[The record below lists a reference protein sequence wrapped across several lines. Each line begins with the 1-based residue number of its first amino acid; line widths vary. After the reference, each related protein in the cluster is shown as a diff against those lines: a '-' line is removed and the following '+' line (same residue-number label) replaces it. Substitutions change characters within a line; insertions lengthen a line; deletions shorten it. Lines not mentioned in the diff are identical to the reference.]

1 VERSEVIRAIAVC
14 PECLAEL
21 HWSDS
26 HARCSGCS
34 RDYPIIE
41 RVPRFTEAAAVDP
54 FQAAVMA
61 NDSWTARFYNAGRK
75 VLSSEYMPIDHV
87 GEFIRG
93 LGPRQ
98 IAVELGAGNR
108 RLSEAVINLDLFPF
122 ENVDLVGSA
131 EQTPI
136 KSGSVDAVILDTILE
151 HVPEPQ
157 KVVDEVFRILKPGG
171 RAICLAPFI
180 FPYHAYPRHYFNSSK
195 DGLEY
200 LFRRFT
206 RCAVVTNMGPT
217 SAVVNLVSDYFGLAI
232 SNDNRFLYS
241 LGKAIALVF
250 TFFFKYLD
258 VLWNRAER
266 SRNLASVLCATAQK

>member
-1 VERSEVIRAIAVC
+1 MQRSEIIRSIAAC
-14 PECLAEL
+14 PGCQAGLL
-21 HWSDS
+21 WSDA
-26 HARCSGCS
+26 HVRCTGCS
-34 RDYPIIE
+34 RDYPIID
-41 RVPRFTEAAAVDP
+41 RLPRFADAPPADP
-54 FQAAVMA
+54 FQAAVMS
-61 NDSWTARFYNAGRK
+61 NTSWTAKIYNAGRK
-75 VLSSEYMPIDHV
+75 VLSSEYMPRDHV

-93 LGPRQ
+93 LGPGE

-108 RLSEAVINLDLFPF
+108 RLSAQIINLDLFPF

-131 EQTPI
+131 ERTPI
-136 KSGSVDAVILDTILE
+136 RSGSVDAVILDTILE

-157 KVVDEVFRILKPGG
+157 RVVDEVLRILKPGG

-200 LFRRFT
+200 LFRRFGH
-206 RCAVVTNMGPT
+206 CSVVTNMGPT
-217 SAVVNLVSDYFGLAI
+217 AAMVNLFSDYVGVAL
-232 SNDNRFLYS
+232 SDENRFLYS
-241 LGKAIALVF
+241 LGKAIALAF